1 MDQLKLISVALLLFA
16 SNAGANEASTTSL
29 INKCLNLK
37 NVLSGPFDESAL
49 EGTRVQSSNGQIS
62 GANKASLYYQNF
74 ENSFKGVCSN
84 AQFSIEKNGLK
95 GIQNNQQ
102 YIFVWSSEFDA
113 EDSEVSIE
121 NIEFTLEQPESISDW
136 LQKEI

>member
-1 MDQLKLISVALLLFA
+1 MKQLKLISVALLFFA
-16 SNAGANEASTTSL
+16 FNAGANEASTTAL

-37 NVLSGPFDESAL
+37 NFFSETLKKSAP
-49 EGTRVQSSNGQIS
+49 EGGSVQSPNGRID
-62 GANKASLYYQNF
+62 GTNKASLYYQNF
-74 ENSFKGVCSN
+74 DNSFKGVCSN
-84 AQFSIEKNGLK
+84 AQFFIEKNGLK
-95 GIQNNQQ
+95 GSQDNQQ

-121 NIEFTLEQPESISDW
+121 NIEFTLERPDNISDW